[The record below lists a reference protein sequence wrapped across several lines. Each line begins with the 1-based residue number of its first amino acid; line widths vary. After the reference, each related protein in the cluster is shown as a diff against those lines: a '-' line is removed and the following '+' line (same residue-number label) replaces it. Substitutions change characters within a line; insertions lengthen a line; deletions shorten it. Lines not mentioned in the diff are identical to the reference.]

1 MAEKTKE
8 KQKLK
13 RFVRNLEKIRGRH
26 TELVSV
32 YVPAGYDLNKI
43 IQHLQQEQGTASNIK
58 DKTTQTHVV
67 DSLEKMIRHLR
78 TFKKTP
84 KNGLALF
91 SGNVSDREGKTDIQV
106 FSIEPPQPMK
116 MRLYR
121 CDQRFVLDELK
132 GMFEIKEC
140 YGIIVLDKRDADVGL
155 LKGTTIIELKSMH
168 SAVPGKTKA
177 GGQCLHPESS
187 VHLADGQYIP
197 IEEIQEGDEVIS
209 YDFNTQELSS
219 SKVLKKWEE
228 KKNKL
233 YKITAGES
241 VIVSSGDH
249 IFFLSD
255 KKEIAAEE
263 LKEGMELF
271 NEKGLGV
278 VIQSIIVEEKEIPL
292 IDIEVEK
299 KNFVVEGIVVHNSAQ
314 RFARIRE
321 EAAKDFFGRVSDA
334 ANKAFLGLKDM
345 KGILVGGPGMTKN
358 TFVDKGHLN
367 EQLKRKVISVQDL
380 SYTGSFGMQELVEKS
395 SDILADEAIVTERK
409 IMSEFFR
416 LLSQEGNKVAYGE
429 SEVDKALEMGAVDKL
444 LLSES
449 LDDEMIERYEDKAE
463 ETGAEV
469 VIVSTDTS
477 EGAQLKDIGRIAAI
491 LRFAIS

>member
-1 MAEKTKE
+1 MADKTKE

-13 RFVRNLEKIRGRH
+13 RFVRNLAKIRGRH

-84 KNGLALF
+84 TNGLALF
-91 SGNVSDREGKTDIQV
+91 SGNISDREGKTDIQV
-106 FSIEPPQPMK
+106 FSVEPPQPMK

-121 CDQRFVLDELK
+121 CDQRFVLDTLK
-132 GMFEIKEC
+132 EMYDVKET
-140 YGIIVLDKRDADVGL
+140 YGLIVLDKRDGDVGL
-155 LKGTTIIELKSMH
+155 LKGTAIIELKSMH

-177 GGQCLHPESS
+177 GGQCLHPEST
-187 VHLADGQYIP
+187 VHLADGQFIA
-197 IEEIQEGDEVIS
+197 IEEIQEGDEVLS
-209 YDFNTQELSS
+209 YDFNTHEFVS

-228 KKNKL
+228 KKSKI
-233 YKITAGES
+233 YKIKAGER
-241 VIVSSGDH
+241 IIESSGDH
-249 IFFLSD
+249 VFFLSN
-255 KKEIAAEE
+255 KEEKAAKDLE
-263 LKEGMELF
+263 EGMELL
-271 NEKGLGV
+271 NDKGLGV
-278 VIQSIIVEEKEIPL
+278 TIQSIVVEEKEIPL
-292 IDIEVEK
+292 IDIEVEN
-299 KNFVVEGIVVHNSAQ
+299 KNFVVEGLVVHNSAQ

-321 EAAKDFFGRVSDA
+321 EAAKDFFGRIGEAS
-334 ANKAFLGLKDM
+334 NKAFLELKDL
-345 KGILVGGPGMTKN
+345 KGILVGGPGMSKN
-358 TFVDKGHLN
+358 TFIDKGHLN

-380 SYTGSFGMQELVEKS
+380 SYTGSWGMKELVEKS
-395 SDILADEAIVTERK
+395 SDILSDELIITERK

-416 LLSQEGNKVAYGE
+416 LLSQEADKVSYGE

-449 LDDEMIERYEDKAE
+449 LDDEIIERYEDKAE

-469 VIVSTDTS
+469 IVISTDTS

-491 LRFAIS
+491 LRFALS